1 MNIAFRS
8 LWNAATGSWVAVP
21 ETTRSRGKRSV
32 STAVAGAAV
41 ALFATSF
48 FPAQAACTTAGSNV
62 SCSGAANPLAPSY
75 ANGSNN
81 LNVTVNPGGSVGVL
95 LGVGKRKR

>member
-21 ETTRSRGKRSV
+21 ETTRSCGKRSV
-32 STAVAGAAV
+32 STTVACAAL
-41 ALFATSF
+41 ALFATAF

-62 SCSGAANPLAPSY
+62 TCSGAANPVSY
-75 ANGSNN
+75 THLTLPTKA
-81 LNVTVNPGGSVGVL
+81 
-95 LGVGKRKR
+95 